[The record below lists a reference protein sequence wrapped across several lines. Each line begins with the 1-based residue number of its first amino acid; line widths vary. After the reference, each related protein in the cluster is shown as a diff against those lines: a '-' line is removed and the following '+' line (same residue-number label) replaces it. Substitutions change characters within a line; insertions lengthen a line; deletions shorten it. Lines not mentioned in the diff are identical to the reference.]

1 MDSKTTLRS
10 WSNPHS
16 SSKISKQM
24 KGIIIDY
31 IEDKGFGF
39 IMDENQ
45 EKRFFHISDIIER
58 RKFLDNI
65 PDYYFTDWIERTCYV
80 VEFTPTE
87 NTKGL
92 NVKDVKLTSQIFDE
106 RTKDLEFEARIVD
119 VEYYVDS
126 LTRTVSG
133 IKNGMSDPIGSTA
146 GSNGTFRM
154 GYPEYVRELNIHFR
168 RIDDIG
174 WGTIDVRELA
184 LSINNRRSITNKFI
198 STLKNK
204 LVGKTVDMVLEKSQ
218 LMIKDSSILGM

>member
-1 MDSKTTLRS
+1 
-10 WSNPHS
+10 
-16 SSKISKQM
+16 M
-24 KGIIIDY
+24 KGIITNY

-58 RKFLDNI
+58 RKFLDNV
-65 PDYYFTDWIERTCYV
+65 PDYYYSDWIKRTCYV

-92 NVKDVKLTSQIFDE
+92 SVKDVKLTSQIFDV
-106 RTKDLEFEARIVD
+106 RTTGLEFEAKIVD

-133 IKNGMSDPIGSTA
+133 IKNGMSGPLGSTA
-146 GSNGTFRM
+146 GSNSIFRQ
-154 GYPEYVRELNIHFR
+154 GYPEFIRELNIHFQ

-174 WGTIDVRELA
+174 WGTINVRELA
-184 LSINNRRSITNKFI
+184 LSTNNRRSITDKFTN
-198 STLKNK
+198 TLKNK
-204 LVGKTVDMVLEKSQ
+204 LVGKSVNIVLEKSQ
-218 LMIKDSSILGM
+218 WVIKDSSILNTKPLSRL